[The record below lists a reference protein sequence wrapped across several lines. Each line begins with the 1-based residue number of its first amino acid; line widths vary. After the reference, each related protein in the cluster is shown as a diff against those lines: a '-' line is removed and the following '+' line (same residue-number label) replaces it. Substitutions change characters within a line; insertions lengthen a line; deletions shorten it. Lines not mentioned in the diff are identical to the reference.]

1 MIILD
6 KFFSPSATVL
16 LRLKKFQN
24 WGNSNAT
31 ALFILF
37 LSLSYLFIHSIPI
50 LSILLTSFAFSMM
63 ISYVLIDVYL
73 KLRVYYY
80 LRKK

>member
-1 MIILD
+1 MFILE
-6 KFFSPSATVL
+6 KIFHISNTAL
-16 LRLKKFQN
+16 LRLEKFQN

-50 LSILLTSFAFSMM
+50 LSILLTGSVFSMM
-63 ISYVLIDVYL
+63 INYVLIDAYF
-73 KLRVYYY
+73 KLRVYY
-80 LRKK
+80 

>member
-1 MIILD
+1 MPQHCL
-6 KFFSPSATVL
+6 FF
-16 LRLKKFQN
+16 
-24 WGNSNAT
+24 
-31 ALFILF
+31 F

-50 LSILLTSFAFSMM
+50 LSILLTGFAFSMM

-80 LRKK
+80 LRNK

>member
-1 MIILD
+1 MFILE
-6 KFFSPSATVL
+6 KIVHISNTAV
-16 LRLKKFQN
+16 LRLEKFQN
-24 WGNSNAT
+24 WGNSNAI

-50 LSILLTSFAFSMM
+50 LSILLTGSAFSMM
-63 ISYVLIDVYL
+63 INYVLIDAYP

>member
-16 LRLKKFQN
+16 LRLEKFQN

-31 ALFILF
+31 ALLILF

-50 LSILLTSFAFSMM
+50 LSILLTGFAFSMM

>member
-16 LRLKKFQN
+16 LRLEKIQN

-50 LSILLTSFAFSMM
+50 LSILFAFSMM

>member
-1 MIILD
+1 MFILE
-6 KFFSPSATVL
+6 KIFHISNTAL
-16 LRLKKFQN
+16 LRLEKFQN
-24 WGNSNAT
+24 WKNSNAT

-50 LSILLTSFAFSMM
+50 LSILLTGFAFSMM

-80 LRKK
+80 LRNK

>member
-1 MIILD
+1 MFILE
-6 KFFSPSATVL
+6 KIFHISNTAL
-16 LRLKKFQN
+16 LRLEKIQN

-37 LSLSYLFIHSIPI
+37 LSLSYLFIYSIPI

>member
-1 MIILD
+1 MFILE
-6 KFFSPSATVL
+6 KIFHISNTAL
-16 LRLKKFQN
+16 LRLEKFQS

-50 LSILLTSFAFSMM
+50 LSILLTGSAFSMM
-63 ISYVLIDVYL
+63 INYVLIDAYL
-73 KLRVYYY
+73 KLRVYY
-80 LRKK
+80 

>member
-1 MIILD
+1 MFILEKIIHI
-6 KFFSPSATVL
+6 SNTAL
-16 LRLKKFQN
+16 LRLEKFQN

-50 LSILLTSFAFSMM
+50 LSILLTSSAFSMM
-63 ISYVLIDVYL
+63 INYVLIDAYL
-73 KLRVYYY
+73 KLRVYY
-80 LRKK
+80 